1 MFIYAYS
8 LNVSLKDI
16 LSTGGVKER
25 ALILLSATSGIK
37 IGEAL
42 KLRINEHL
50 ELNNDP
56 PIIRITADIAEKGDK
71 RITFCTYE
79 AKEYLI
85 KWLNQRDRYIK
96 NKDQKCNFKIE
107 MDLKQYENRVFPFS
121 KSVAE
126 QLWYKLSEKAGY
138 TEKDERTGRRKLTI
152 HQLRKYFRTTL
163 GTKIQE
169 DVIEALMGHE
179 NQLKRAYRKYTE
191 TTLATEYKKGMRALN
206 VFKTDTVTRKEFDDQ
221 AAEIEL
227 YKINIRGATDQIKS
241 LELQID
247 EIEEKID
254 IFTNRGIPLVDE
266 VMSDMEPAI
275 SKTYKYVYGV
285 YPTKEQLEE
294 IKKEYRQIDGKKA
307 FNNFQKIPKEKLF
320 DLLLGIVE

>member
-1 MFIYAYS
+1 
-8 LNVSLKDI
+8 
-16 LSTGGVKER
+16 
-25 ALILLSATSGIK
+25 
-37 IGEAL
+37 
-42 KLRINEHL
+42 
-50 ELNNDP
+50 
-56 PIIRITADIAEKGDK
+56 
-71 RITFCTYE
+71 
-79 AKEYLI
+79 
-85 KWLNQRDRYIK
+85 
-96 NKDQKCNFKIE
+96 
-107 MDLKQYENRVFPFS
+107 
-121 KSVAE
+121 
-126 QLWYKLSEKAGY
+126 
-138 TEKDERTGRRKLTI
+138 
-152 HQLRKYFRTTL
+152 
-163 GTKIQE
+163 
-169 DVIEALMGHE
+169 MGHE

-294 IKKEYRQIDGKKA
+294 IKKEYRQIDGEKA